1 MQDVPINKPKELHL
15 NMLKA
20 QKVYWLAQAGG
31 WALLSTLILTAGI
44 NNPNSDPKAV
54 IPVSYLV
61 IYSVFFFFSG
71 VILSH
76 GMRYLFISWGWLEMR
91 LGPLIP
97 RVLLMSLGIAT
108 LMAAVDVVAS
118 ELISPSK
125 TPFNWFHFVLDSST
139 TSIFFLLWNGMY
151 FAFHFF
157 QKSRVQ
163 EVKNL
168 QLSASQNEIELK
180 NLRSQLNPHF
190 LFNSLNSI
198 RALVD
203 IDPSQAKENI
213 TTLANLLRKS
223 LILGK
228 EQLVPLKDELDLVN
242 DYLDLEKVRF
252 EERLAIV
259 IKHDERLNDL
269 PVPPFIV
276 QTLVEN
282 AFKHGISR
290 LIEGGTIMITSAV
303 KADVVSIT
311 VTNDGKL
318 GDTVDTGIGL
328 QNTLRRLELQYGPNA
343 IFTLKQSGGKV
354 KARIELKQQVL

>member
-1 MQDVPINKPKELHL
+1 MHEPVKNGTKELHL
-15 NMLKA
+15 NMFKA

-31 WALLSTLILTAGI
+31 WALLSMLILTAGI
-44 NNPNSDPKAV
+44 NNPDPNAVAPLNSLIIYIV
-54 IPVSYLV
+54 I
-61 IYSVFFFFSG
+61 FFLSG
-71 VILSH
+71 VVLSH
-76 GMRYLFISWGWLEMR
+76 GMRYLLIRWGWLELR

-97 RVLLMSLGIAT
+97 RVLLISLVFSTIMEFIEVLSGFVI
-108 LMAAVDVVAS
+108 
-118 ELISPSK
+118 PK
-125 TPFNWFHFVLDSST
+125 TTSFNLYHSILDLSVG
-139 TSIFFLLWNGMY
+139 SIFFLLWNGMY
-151 FAFHFF
+151 FSFHFF

-203 IDPSQAKENI
+203 MDPQQAKDNI
-213 TTLANLLRKS
+213 TTLSNLLRKS

-228 EQLVPLKDELDLVN
+228 EQLVSLKDELDLVN

-252 EERLAIV
+252 EERLSIV
-259 IKHDERLNDL
+259 IEHDQRLNDL
-269 PVPPFIV
+269 QVPPFII

-282 AFKHGISR
+282 AFKHGISQ
-290 LIEGGTIMITSAV
+290 LIQGGTIRIQTMISKEA
-303 KADVVSIT
+303 ICIM

-318 GDTVDTGIGL
+318 GSSTDSGIGL
-328 QNTLRRLELQYGPNA
+328 QNTLRRLELQFGQRA
-343 IFTLKQSGGKV
+343 TFTLKESEGEVQ
-354 KARIELKQQVL
+354 ACIELKQQVL